1 MRRMNMIL
9 QTPPRVPVPQPRV
22 PRVYTGLQNIL
33 GDLTRSTGKCSSC
46 GH

>member
-9 QTPPRVPVPQPRV
+9 QPLPPRVPIPQV
-22 PRVYTGLQNIL
+22 PRVYTGVKNIL